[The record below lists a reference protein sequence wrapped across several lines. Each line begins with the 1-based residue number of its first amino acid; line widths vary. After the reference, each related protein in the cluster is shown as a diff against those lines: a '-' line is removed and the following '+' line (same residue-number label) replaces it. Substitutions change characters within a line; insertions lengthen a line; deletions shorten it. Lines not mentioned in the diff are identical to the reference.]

1 MTAAD
6 NGFINYKHELL
17 RKSIHLCSLS
27 IPIVYY
33 FISKE
38 LALTFLLPLTVFS
51 LILDFGRHVF
61 PPLNKLFTSLFD
73 FMLRKHEKDPNKK
86 NLSGASYVL
95 LASTLAI
102 FLFPKLFAIT
112 GIAVLILGDIAAA
125 LIGIKF
131 GKHKFFFK
139 SLEGTLA
146 FFVVSCFVVLIIPK
160 AEGLM
165 LEYIIGFIA
174 VAIGALAENLSYG
187 WADDNLTI
195 PISIGLTM
203 ALLYW
208 LLLPAMVIDLPNVPG

>member
-27 IPIVYY
+27 IPIIYY
-33 FISKE
+33 FVTKE
-38 LALTFLLPLTVFS
+38 LALTILVPLTIFS

-61 PPLNKLFTSLFD
+61 PPLNKLFTLLFD
-73 FMLRKHEKDPNKK
+73 FMLREHEKDPNKK

-95 LASTLAI
+95 LASTLSI
-102 FLFPKLFAIT
+102 FFFPKLFAIT

-125 LIGIKF
+125 LIGRKF

-146 FFVVSCFVVLIIPK
+146 FFVVSCIVVLLIPK
-160 AEGLM
+160 VEGLL

-174 VAIGALAENLSYG
+174 VAVGALAENLSYG

-195 PISIGLTM
+195 PISVGLTM

-208 LLLPAMVIDLPNVPG
+208 LLLPELIIALPNVPG

>member
-27 IPIVYY
+27 IPIIYY
-33 FISKE
+33 FVTKE
-38 LALTFLLPLTVFS
+38 LALTILVPLTIFS

-61 PPLNKLFTSLFD
+61 PPLNKLFTLLFD
-73 FMLRKHEKDPNKK
+73 FMLREHEKDPNKK

-95 LASTLAI
+95 LASTLSI
-102 FLFPKLFAIT
+102 LFFPKLFAIT

-125 LIGIKF
+125 LIGRKF

-146 FFVVSCFVVLIIPK
+146 FFVVSCIVVLLIPK
-160 AEGLM
+160 VEGLL

-174 VAIGALAENLSYG
+174 AAVGALAENLSYG

-195 PISIGLTM
+195 PISVGLTM

-208 LLLPAMVIDLPNVPG
+208 LLLPELIIALPNVPG